1 MDRSDNRTAI
11 TVGIFLAIGL
21 VVFILGVFTLGSQ
34 SKSFSKSV
42 RISAVFDDVA
52 GLKSGNSVWFSGVKV
67 GSISKIKFIGA
78 GQVDVDMKIDEASQP
93 YIHRNAGVHIGS
105 DGLIGN
111 KIIVIDGGT
120 PQAPVIA
127 EGDVLQ
133 SEKMT
138 STDDIMK
145 TLQQNNQ
152 NLLSITGDFKLLS
165 RKILQGKGTVGTL
178 MADSLMAVQL
188 RNSMRNLEAAT
199 GSAARMAVQL
209 DRFSNT
215 INTKG
220 GLADKLFTDTATF
233 NKLSASVAQ
242 LQQTAKNASAITD
255 NLNKATNKFN
265 TNDNAIGILL
275 NDPAAAGQVRS
286 TISNLQQ
293 SSVKLNDNMQALQSN
308 FFLKGFFK
316 KREKA
321 KQDSIKAAEKLKQ

>member
-1 MDRSDNRTAI
+1 MDKSENKTAI

-42 RISAVFDDVA
+42 SISAVFDDVA
-52 GLKSGNSVWFSGVKV
+52 GLKSGNRVWFSGVPV
-67 GSISKIKFIGA
+67 GSISKIKFIGG

-120 PQAPVIA
+120 AQAPVIS

-133 SEKMT
+133 SERMT

-209 DRFSNT
+209 DKFSKT
-215 INTKG
+215 MNTKG

-233 NKLSASVAQ
+233 NSLTATAAKF
-242 LQQTAKNASAITD
+242 QQTAKNAAAITD
-255 NLNKATNKFN
+255 NLTKATNKFN

-275 NDPAAAGQVRS
+275 NDQAAATQVRS

-293 SSVKLNDNMQALQSN
+293 SSVKLNDNMLALQSN

-321 KQDSIKAAEKLKQ
+321 KQDSIKAAEKGK

>member
-1 MDRSDNRTAI
+1 MDRSDNKTAI
-11 TVGIFLAIGL
+11 TVGIFLAVGL

-78 GQVDVDMKIDEASQP
+78 GQVDVDMKIDEGSQP

-111 KIIVIDGGT
+111 KIIVIDGGS
-120 PQAPVIA
+120 PRAPVIQ

-133 SEKMT
+133 AEKMT

-178 MADSLMAVQL
+178 MADSLMAIQL
-188 RNSMRNLEAAT
+188 RNAMRNLEAAT

-209 DRFSNT
+209 DHFSKT
-215 INTKG
+215 MNTKG
-220 GLADKLFTDTATF
+220 GLADKLFTDTTTF
-233 NKLSASVAQ
+233 NKFTATAEQ
-242 LQQTAKNASAITD
+242 FQQTAKNAAAITD
-255 NLNKATNKFN
+255 NLIKATNKFN
-265 TNDNAIGILL
+265 SNDNTIGVLL
-275 NDPAAAGQVRS
+275 NDPTAAGQVRS
-286 TISNLQQ
+286 TLNNLQQ

-321 KQDSIKAAEKLKQ
+321 KQDSIKAAEKLK

>member
-1 MDRSDNRTAI
+1 MDRSDNKTAI

-78 GQVDVDMKIDEASQP
+78 GQVDVDMKIDEGSQP

-178 MADSLMAVQL
+178 MADSLMAIQL

-215 INTKG
+215 MNTKG

-321 KQDSIKAAEKLKQ
+321 KQDSIKAAEKMKK

>member
-1 MDRSDNRTAI
+1 MDKSDNKTAI

-42 RISAVFDDVA
+42 GISAVFDDVA
-52 GLKSGNSVWFSGVKV
+52 GLKSGNKVWFSGVIV

-78 GQVDVDMKIDEASQP
+78 GEVDVEMKIDEGSQP

-120 PQAPVIA
+120 PQAPVIQ

-178 MADSLMAVQL
+178 MADSLMAIQL

-209 DRFSNT
+209 DKFSRT

-220 GLADKLFTDTATF
+220 GLADKLFTDTTTF
-233 NKLSASVAQ
+233 NKFTATAEQ
-242 LQQTAKNASAITD
+242 FQQTAKNAAAITD
-255 NLNKATNKFN
+255 NLIKATNKFN
-265 TNDNAIGILL
+265 SNDNTIGILL
-275 NDPAAAGQVRS
+275 NDPTAAGQVRS
-286 TISNLQQ
+286 TLNNLQQ

-321 KQDSIKAAEKLKQ
+321 KQDSIKAAEKLK

>member
-1 MDRSDNRTAI
+1 MDRSDNKTAI
-11 TVGIFLAIGL
+11 TVGIFLAVGL

-52 GLKSGNSVWFSGVKV
+52 GLKSGNKVWFSGVIV

-78 GQVDVDMKIDEASQP
+78 GQVDVDMKIDEGSQP

-120 PQAPVIA
+120 PQAPVIQ

-152 NLLSITGDFKLLS
+152 NLLAITGDFKLLS

-178 MADSLMAVQL
+178 MADSLMAIQL

-209 DRFSNT
+209 DKFSKT
-215 INTKG
+215 MNTKG

-233 NKLSASVAQ
+233 NKLTATADQ
-242 LQQTAKNASAITD
+242 FQQTAKNANAITD
-255 NLNKATNKFN
+255 NLIKATNKFN
-265 TNDNAIGILL
+265 SNDNTIGILL
-275 NDPAAAGQVRS
+275 NDPTAAGQVRS
-286 TISNLQQ
+286 TLNNLQQ

>member
-1 MDRSDNRTAI
+1 MDRSDNKTAI

-78 GQVDVDMKIDEASQP
+78 GQVDVDMKIDEGSQP

-178 MADSLMAVQL
+178 MADSLMAIQL

-215 INTKG
+215 MNTKG

-321 KQDSIKAAEKLKQ
+321 KQDSIKAAEKLKK